1 MASKSRRKKAKFKLT
16 KELVILVV
24 GLLAILVATIILAIP
39 SSEKKFYNK
48 LRDAVTNYGD
58 SNAQLFSSDHVFKE
72 IDEDEYIDVINEV
85 KSTANSGYTYFLY
98 GQLTNSTYVSQLYP
112 INETAKDYGVS
123 HVYLFYSTFYN
134 AAKDND
140 ELNTSSFKEKCNEYE
155 SILNNGKS
163 QDAYA
168 IDLTKENALFV
179 FKNGSLIFN
188 SQADEDSKYG
198 WDAYI
203 KQAFSYEQIEK
214 LNN

>member
-48 LRDAVTNYGD
+48 LRDAVINYGD
-58 SNAQLFSSDHVFKE
+58 SNTQLFSSDHVFKE

-123 HVYLFYSTFYN
+123 HVYLFYSTVYN

>member
-48 LRDAVTNYGD
+48 LKDAVVNYGD
-58 SNAQLFSSDHVFKE
+58 SNTKLISSDHVFKE

-85 KSTANSGYTYFLY
+85 KSTANNGYTYFLY

-123 HVYLFYSTFYN
+123 YVYLFYSTFYN
-134 AAKDND
+134 DAKDND

-179 FKNGSLIFN
+179 FKDGSLIFN
-188 SQADEDSKYG
+188 SQADEESKYG